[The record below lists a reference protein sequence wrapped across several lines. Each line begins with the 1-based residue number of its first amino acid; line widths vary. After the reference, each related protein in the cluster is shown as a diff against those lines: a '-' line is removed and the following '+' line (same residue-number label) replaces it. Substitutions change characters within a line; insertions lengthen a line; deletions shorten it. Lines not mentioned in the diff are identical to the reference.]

1 MEELRG
7 LAVVEQHDLG
17 LVVARA
23 KAAIKG
29 NVHQPLAEVG
39 LGDTTSQHAFKVDY
53 QVEGDVIDE
62 ISIDD
67 DDILAPIDGIDSLL
81 FHWHKD
87 TVFSLVGQ
95 TFPCF
100 SFGSSDKWS
109 DWGVLI
115 IACYCPN
122 FSFSFSASTGGIL
135 SSAGLTSVGSDFT
148 STGLVSTLGGGGLD
162 LGGGVLVLGG
172 LDLDFSQF

>member
-23 KAAIKG
+23 KASIEG
-29 NVHQPLAEVG
+29 DIHQPLTEVG
-39 LGDTTSQHAFKVDY
+39 LGDTTPQHAFKVDY

-62 ISIDD
+62 IGIDD

-122 FSFSFSASTGGIL
+122 SSFSFSVSTGGIL
-135 SSAGLTSVGSDFT
+135 SSAGFTSVGSDFT
-148 STGLVSTLGGGGLD
+148 STGLVSTLWGRA
-162 LGGGVLVLGG
+162 
-172 LDLDFSQF
+172 